1 VAEADAALLVAD
13 HDERRETE
21 AAAALHDLGHPVDVH
36 QPVDELAVLLAIAGA
51 ISRFSCHV
59 TVSLARA
66 ADPLA

>member
-1 VAEADAALLVAD
+1 MPRFAASVAL
-13 HDERRETE
+13 RI
-21 AAAALHDLGHPVDVH
+21 ALHDLGHPVDVH